1 MNRAPQL
8 RKFGYFT
15 IQEILVVTLPYIR
28 LSVQHRVKC
37 LTIKQVWEPVTW
49 YCTSVETGYLL
60 LLLRVAT
67 WSVYWLAQPSLGRH
81 LDCYITIMCK
91 PEIGQLWAYTVMGIV
106 ITTVFAENQVLQYS
120 YAKRLSQ
127 RPAQPGL
134 YEDCI
139 NNLFKYTTETFK
151 VVVSMKLVW
160 AKAAT

>member
-1 MNRAPQL
+1 MVILPSK
-8 RKFGYFT
+8 KFW
-15 IQEILVVTLPYIR
+15 
-28 LSVQHRVKC
+28 LSRYHTSACLCSTVWKC

-160 AKAAT
+160 ATAAT

>member
-1 MNRAPQL
+1 M
-8 RKFGYFT
+8 
-15 IQEILVVTLPYIR
+15 
-28 LSVQHRVKC
+28 
-37 LTIKQVWEPVTW
+37 
-49 YCTSVETGYLL
+49 
-60 LLLRVAT
+60 
-67 WSVYWLAQPSLGRH
+67 AQPSLSRH
-81 LDCYITIMCK
+81 LDCYITIKCK

-139 NNLFKYTTETFK
+139 NNLFKYTTESFK

-160 AKAAT
+160 ATAAT

>member
-1 MNRAPQL
+1 M
-8 RKFGYFT
+8 
-15 IQEILVVTLPYIR
+15 
-28 LSVQHRVKC
+28 
-37 LTIKQVWEPVTW
+37 
-49 YCTSVETGYLL
+49 CT
-60 LLLRVAT
+60 
-67 WSVYWLAQPSLGRH
+67 
-81 LDCYITIMCK
+81 

-160 AKAAT
+160 ATAAT